1 MSMRYPA
8 GFIRPGFDPLK
19 NPDAPTGVSASGG
32 DELASVSFTPPSNV
46 GGSAIS
52 AYYAVSNPGQI
63 TASAASSPVSV
74 TGLTN
79 GTSYTFAVW
88 ALNTYGPGPFSAA
101 SGSVSPAAPIAFFA
115 GGDTGP
121 GGLTSNVNRVVIST
135 TGNASN
141 FANLTAGT
149 VGVLA
154 FGSSTKSFAAGGY
167 SSFYVGTITTTTFA
181 SGGTYTSFGNIA
193 GGITSLRGT
202 GLSNSTRGLICGGF
216 NNGTAT
222 NSMRY
227 VTMSSAGDGTDFGDM
242 ILSTADLGGCAS
254 PTRGVLSGGSNGNVN
269 TIQFITIDSAGNA
282 SDFGDLTQNTGNGT
296 VSFSSST
303 RAIFGGGWAG
313 TIGYDVRR
321 IDTKLIASAGNA
333 TDFGELFTSEL
344 NSSSGASSQ
353 TRGLWGGGIESSK
366 INVIQYITIES
377 GGNALDFGDLTA
389 ATESPAGSSNAH
401 GGLQ

>member
-19 NPDAPTGVSASGG
+19 NPDAPTIGTATGG
-32 DELASVSFTPPSNV
+32 DTSASVSFTPPANV

-115 GGDTGP
+115 GGEIT

-149 VGVLA
+149 YGVLA

-193 GGITSLRGT
+193 GGITSLKGT
-202 GLSNSTRGLICGGF
+202 GLSNSTRGLICGGL

-321 IDTKLIASAGNA
+321 IDTKLIASGGNA

-344 NSSSGASSQ
+344 NNSSGASSQ
-353 TRGLWGGGIESSK
+353 TRGLWGGGVTSPK

-389 ATESPAGSSNAH
+389 ATEYPAGSSNAH